1 MTSTVTPAS
10 PGLHHNDSREVI
22 PLFVLLAAHFAIG
35 LLLIAAGGR
44 LGRRAFVAAGLVP
57 LVAFV
62 WGTIQLPDVLDG
74 RVVRSAATWIP
85 ELSLSLDLRLDA
97 FASIMFLLVT
107 GIGTL
112 VLLYA
117 TRYFGAATPGLPRL
131 AGLLL
136 IFTGAMLGVVTASNL
151 LVLFVAW
158 ELTSISSYLLIGW
171 DDTNPVARSSAL
183 QALLT
188 TGAGGLALLGGF
200 VLIGEAAGTYDI
212 AALATRPPTGT
223 SVSVGLVLVLIGAFT
238 KSGQF
243 PFSAWLPGAMVA
255 PTPISA
261 FLHSATMVK
270 AGVYLIARLAPTF
283 AGYGVWRPL
292 VLGVGL
298 VTMLT
303 GGYRAL
309 REHDLKSILA
319 FGTVSQL
326 GFMVVLFGAGLPE
339 ATYAGVVVLVA
350 HALFKAA
357 LFLIVGV
364 IDHQAHTRDI
374 RALGRFGPGW
384 DGPRVAAIIAGA
396 SMAGIP
402 LCFGFVAKEAAYTA
416 FAEGEAGWSGLV
428 LVGIVAGSM
437 LTVAYTARLLLGAFT
452 RELVSVVGV
461 AQATV
466 KVDAVVDPP
475 APAPA
480 FWAPAGLLA
489 TLTLVIG
496 VVPGLL
502 SRLVSVAAASLDGVD
517 RHEHLALWHGWTTPL
532 LLTAVTF
539 AVGALLVVRRL
550 AVGRVL
556 TILPRPVSGQQVYQS
571 TVKGLNR
578 MADRVTSVVQPGS
591 LPIYLGVILLTLVVV
606 PGIALAHSP
615 FPDLPP
621 LTTGPGDWAAAGLI
635 IAGGVAATIVQER
648 ISAVLCLGAVGFGMA
663 LVFILQGAPDLA
675 LTQVCIDT
683 LGAVIFV
690 LVLRRL
696 PNRFS
701 DRATTIGRTARLAVS
716 AAVGVFVF
724 VFIVVAVGVRTEAPV
739 SDQFTARSLE
749 EGGGRNVVNVVI
761 VDFRGFDTMG
771 EITVLSIAGL
781 GVYGLARLARRESR
795 ELRAFS
801 PLRPLGFG
809 RRREDDE

>member
-1 MTSTVTPAS
+1 M
-10 PGLHHNDSREVI
+10 
-22 PLFVLLAAHFAIG
+22 
-35 LLLIAAGGR
+35 
-44 LGRRAFVAAGLVP
+44 
-57 LVAFV
+57 

-357 LFLIVGV
+357 LFLVVGV
-364 IDHQAHTRDI
+364 IDHQAYTRDI

-384 DGPRVAAIIAGA
+384 DGPRRSDHRRGVDGEA
-396 SMAGIP
+396 SALFRLRREGGCLHR
-402 LCFGFVAKEAAYTA
+402 LCG
-416 FAEGEAGWSGLV
+416 GGAGWSGLV

-437 LTVAYTARLLLGAFT
+437 LTVAYAARLLLKRSPRAGLGGG
-452 RELVSVVGV
+452 RRPGNGEGRHGRR
-461 AQATV
+461 
-466 KVDAVVDPP
+466 PP

-480 FWAPAGLLA
+480 FWAPAAALRHVDPRDRCRARPPLSAGVGGRGVARRRRPPRAPRAVARLDDALA
-489 TLTLVIG
+489 PHSG
-496 VVPGLL
+496 
-502 SRLVSVAAASLDGVD
+502 
-517 RHEHLALWHGWTTPL
+517 H
-532 LLTAVTF
+532 
-539 AVGALLVVRRL
+539 VRRRS
-550 AVGRVL
+550 AARRAATRRGSGADH
-556 TILPRPVSGQQVYQS
+556 PSRPVSGQQVYQS

-724 VFIVVAVGVRTEAPV
+724 VFLVVAVGVRTEAPV

>member
-1 MTSTVTPAS
+1 MV
-10 PGLHHNDSREVI
+10 
-22 PLFVLLAAHFAIG
+22 PLFVLIVAHIVAG
-35 LLLIAAGGR
+35 LLLVAAGSR
-44 LGRRAFVAAGLVP
+44 LGVRAFVVAATVP
-57 LVAFV
+57 LVSFGWAIGQV
-62 WGTIQLPDVLDG
+62 RGVLDG
-74 RVVRSAATWIP
+74 GVVRTSVSWIP
-85 ELSLSLDLRLDA
+85 ELNLSLDLGLDG
-97 FASIMFLLVT
+97 FSLVMFLLVT

-112 VLLYA
+112 VLLYS
-117 TRYFGAATPGLPRL
+117 TRYFGAAASGLHRL

-136 IFTGAMLGVVTASNL
+136 VFTGAMLGVVTASNL

-158 ELTSISSYLLIGW
+158 ELTSIASYLLIGW

-188 TGAGGLALLGGF
+188 TGAGGLAMLGGF
-200 VLIGEAAGTYDI
+200 VLIGQEAGTYDL
-212 AALATRPPTGT
+212 AALARRPPTGAT
-223 SVSVGLVLVLIGAFT
+223 VAVGLVLVLLGAFT
-238 KSGQF
+238 KSAQF

-270 AGVYLIARLAPTF
+270 AGVYLIARLAPIF
-283 AGYGVWRPL
+283 AGSAVWRPI
-292 VLGVGL
+292 VLSVGL
-298 VTMLT
+298 ATMLT
-303 GGYRAL
+303 GGYRSL

-319 FGTVSQL
+319 FGTISQL
-326 GFMVVLFGAGLPE
+326 GFMVVLFGAGVPE
-339 ATYAGVVVLVA
+339 ATYAGVAVLVA

-357 LFLIVGV
+357 LFLVVGV

-374 RALGRFGPGW
+374 RALGRFGSGW
-384 DGPRVAAIIAGA
+384 DGPRIAAIVAGA

-402 LCFGFVAKEAAYTA
+402 LCFGFVAKEAAYSA
-416 FAEGEAGWSGLV
+416 FTEGDAAWSGPV
-428 LVGIVAGSM
+428 LAGLVAGSM

-452 RELVSVVGV
+452 TTTVSVVGV
-461 AQATV
+461 AEATEV
-466 KVDAVVDPP
+466 IQEVSDPPPP
-475 APAPA
+475 APS

-489 TLTLVIG
+489 ALTVVVG
-496 VVPGLL
+496 VAPGLV
-502 SRLVSVAAASLDGVD
+502 SRLIATAATSLDGAD
-517 RHEHLALWHGWTTPL
+517 RHEQLSLWHGWTTAL

-539 AVGALLVVRRL
+539 AAGATLVLRRG

-556 TILPRPVSGQQVYQS
+556 TVLPRPALGQRAYHGA
-571 TVKGLNR
+571 VKGLNR
-578 MADRVTSVVQPGS
+578 SADRITAVVQPGS

-606 PGIALAHSP
+606 PGWALLRAP

-635 IAGGVAATIVQER
+635 VAGGVAATIVQER
-648 ISAVLCLGAVGFGMA
+648 ISAVLCLGAVGFGMS

-696 PNRFS
+696 PNRFA
-701 DRATTIGRTARLAVS
+701 DRATRIGRSARLAVS
-716 AAVGVFVF
+716 ALVGVFVF
-724 VFIVVAVGVRTEAPV
+724 VFIVIAVGVRTEAPV

-801 PLRPLGFG
+801 PLRPGRTSRFG
-809 RRREDDE
+809 RPDSGERS